1 MNNNLITF
9 LKKNPWVLPL
19 FEKYQIWLNNTN
31 NQVFYDFCVDDKNN
45 GYLFYMDEKIPIN
58 IDSWKTMLELLSKVD
73 FNIIDKSK
81 LKIKITKKGNIK
93 FKYKNSLF
101 FTEAITCLPNNILKI
116 KTNSSLFKE
125 NIDDICGYFDF
136 IN

>member
-45 GYLFYMDEKIPIN
+45 GYLFYMDGK
-58 IDSWKTMLELLSKVD
+58 L
-73 FNIIDKSK
+73 IIK
-81 LKIKITKKGNIK
+81 
-93 FKYKNSLF
+93 
-101 FTEAITCLPNNILKI
+101 
-116 KTNSSLFKE
+116 
-125 NIDDICGYFDF
+125 
-136 IN
+136 